1 MVEVDIVGIM
11 VNQVLVN
18 KVYFAGS
25 MSLNLAY
32 KQLQQKYGAKNVSI
46 QPLVLVDDKNVY
58 NPYNVGKHASY
69 STDLANAKVQFAGG
83 A

>member
-1 MVEVDIVGIM
+1 MVEVDVIGIM

-18 KVYFAGS
+18 KVYFQGS
-25 MSLNLAY
+25 TSLQFAFR
-32 KQLQQKYGAKNVSI
+32 QLQQKYGAKNVSM

-58 NPYNVGKHASY
+58 NPYGVGKHASY
-69 STDLANAKVQFAGG
+69 SSDLANAKIQYAGG

>member
-1 MVEVDIVGIM
+1 MVEVDIIGIM

-18 KVYFAGS
+18 KVYFGGS
-25 MSLNLAY
+25 MSLSLAY
-32 KQLQQKYGAKNVSI
+32 RQAQQKYGAKNVTL

-58 NPYNVGKHASY
+58 NPLGGGKHASY
-69 STDLANAKVQFAGG
+69 SSDLANAKIQYAGG

>member
-1 MVEVDIVGIM
+1 MVEVDIIGIM

-18 KVYFAGS
+18 KVYFSGS

-32 KQLQQKYGAKNVSI
+32 KQLQQKYGAKNVSL

-58 NPYNVGKHASY
+58 NPYAIGKHTAY
-69 STDLANAKVQFAGG
+69 SADLASAKIQYG
-83 A
+83 

>member
-1 MVEVDIVGIM
+1 MVEVDIIGIM

-18 KVYFAGS
+18 KVYFSGS

-32 KQLQQKYGAKNVSI
+32 KQLQQKYGAKNVSL

-58 NPYNVGKHASY
+58 NPYAIGKHAAY
-69 STDLANAKVQFAGG
+69 SDRISIHQLKPRL
-83 A
+83 

>member
-1 MVEVDIVGIM
+1 MVEVDIIGIM

-18 KVYFAGS
+18 KVYFSGS

-32 KQLQQKYGAKNVSI
+32 KQLQQKYGAKNVSL

-58 NPYNVGKHASY
+58 NPYSIGRHAAY
-69 STDLANAKVQFAGG
+69 SADLASAKIQYG
-83 A
+83 